1 MNQGSG
7 SGRENSERRSA
18 ASFSVSTTHFF
29 EPVLFGFRFR
39 SFRSLP
45 RPKARLLV
53 KRSSREMKCTG
64 TPKKVLATFFLHAS
78 ENSTAVISVR
88 MSTRTGATP
97 IW

>member
-1 MNQGSG
+1 MIHGEDLGFASQNQKRGVSAYFSG
-7 SGRENSERRSA
+7 LAEFEFRLRS
-18 ASFSVSTTHFF
+18 V
-29 EPVLFGFRFR
+29 
-39 SFRSLP
+39 RSLS

-64 TPKKVLATFFLHAS
+64 TPKKLLATFFCYAS

-88 MSTRTGATP
+88 ILTRTGATP